1 MCGIVGI
8 YDSNNFPT
16 KNELEPMV
24 DIMYHRGPDS
34 KGLMKKGPIAMGM
47 RRLSIIDLSD
57 NYLRI
62 NTGAEADPSGTI
74 EHDSGI
80 IFVRGQNG
88 GNTMR
93 AFMELGS
100 VDGEFTFFSDISG
113 ATDASWASVPV
124 GKDLAVVNAKT
135 FVAQSDVSVKTNIAP
150 IINSKNIIDQL
161 NPVYWNWKD
170 NQKRS
175 CGLIAQDILK
185 ISPDAVGGSKD
196 SLALNY
202 NYFIGLLIARMKEME
217 LEMDEF
223 RKRL

>member
-1 MCGIVGI
+1 
-8 YDSNNFPT
+8 
-16 KNELEPMV
+16 
-24 DIMYHRGPDS
+24 
-34 KGLMKKGPIAMGM
+34 
-47 RRLSIIDLSD
+47 
-57 NYLRI
+57 
-62 NTGAEADPSGTI
+62 
-74 EHDSGI
+74 SGI
-80 IFVRGQNG
+80 INKTDVNVHNLSVQDNILTINSGVSGMAAGEVSSR
-88 GNTMR
+88 
-93 AFMELGS
+93 ELDRPGIRF
-100 VDGEFTFFSDISG
+100 ET
-113 ATDASWASVPV
+113 
-124 GKDLAVVNAKT
+124 GKDETDCILRWNDAVKQLEVIGCGDADDSYTANEFLNVHCKAIQT
-135 FVAQSDVSVKTNIAP
+135 SSDVRLKENITPVA
-150 IINSKNIIDQL
+150 NSKELIDQL